1 MKTTKERLATAI
13 QVPLDESLTFY
24 HTTLNGLTEEQVE
37 KNRDL
42 YGENVITKGQ
52 EDSIL
57 KKIYESI
64 INPFTIIL
72 LVIAVISLVTNVW
85 LAKPGQEDP
94 TTSIIIVVL
103 VLISGGIRFIQ
114 ELRSDK
120 AATNLSKM
128 IVNTATV
135 IRQGEIQEVPID
147 DLVVGD
153 VVKLSAG
160 DMIPADLL

>member
-1 MKTTKERLATAI
+1 M
-13 QVPLDESLTFY
+13 
-24 HTTLNGLTEEQVE
+24 
-37 KNRDL
+37 
-42 YGENVITKGQ
+42 
-52 EDSIL
+52 
-57 KKIYESI
+57 
-64 INPFTIIL
+64 
-72 LVIAVISLVTNVW
+72 ISMVTNVW

-103 VLISGGIRFIQ
+103 VLISGGIRFVQ

-160 DMIPADLL
+160 DMIPADLLLFESRDFFVQQSGLTGESESVEKLALTKATVQQSDSLLEAEALAFMGTNVLSGSAKAVVLAVGDDTMMGK

>member
-1 MKTTKERLATAI
+1 M
-13 QVPLDESLTFY
+13 
-24 HTTLNGLTEEQVE
+24 
-37 KNRDL
+37 
-42 YGENVITKGQ
+42 
-52 EDSIL
+52 
-57 KKIYESI
+57 
-64 INPFTIIL
+64 
-72 LVIAVISLVTNVW
+72 ISLVTNVW

-103 VLISGGIRFIQ
+103 VLISGGIRFVQ

-160 DMIPADLL
+160 DMIPADLLLFESRDSLSNSRV